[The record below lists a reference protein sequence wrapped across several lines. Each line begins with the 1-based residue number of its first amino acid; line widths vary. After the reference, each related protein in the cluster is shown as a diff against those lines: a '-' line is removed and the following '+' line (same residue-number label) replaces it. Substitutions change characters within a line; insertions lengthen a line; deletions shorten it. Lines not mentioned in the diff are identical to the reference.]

1 MCDLEVVFKSAKE
14 HGSLVMDLNSTDG
27 GSSSDQPTD
36 LNDAYDSIVL
46 CEDTFVRQGYQEGLV
61 DGEKSGFQEGFDLG
75 IKKGS
80 EIGSEIAF
88 YRGFARGWLA
98 ILSDD
103 IGKLVN
109 THLNLCQASIDKE
122 VFSSLGELTKKITSV
137 SDSPS
142 ESSKAQKAVKSLEK
156 LLILIEQFPQ
166 ENPKDQ
172 DVLDLLNSIRAKFK
186 QCCAVLKVD
195 ASYSASE
202 GQLSF

>member
-1 MCDLEVVFKSAKE
+1 
-14 HGSLVMDLNSTDG
+14 MDLNSKDV
-27 GSSSDQPTD
+27 GSSSDQPAD

-103 IGKLVN
+103 IGNLVEAQ
-109 THLNLCQASIDKE
+109 LNLCQISIDKE
-122 VFSSLGELTKKITSV
+122 VFSSLEEFTKKINRV
-137 SDSPS
+137 PDSPS
-142 ESSKAQKAVKSLEK
+142 ESSRAQKAVKPLEK

-166 ENPKDQ
+166 ENPKDH
-172 DVLDLLNSIRAKFK
+172 DILDLLNSIRAKFK
-186 QCCAVLKVD
+186 QCCAVLKVE

-202 GQLSF
+202 GQISF